1 MTAKTTSQAEIERR
15 CVRYPDLVPC
25 REAFIDRRIPGC
37 EGNENFTVIGPGVA
51 EAADNHVHIRIPHGF
66 NIGGARQ
73 APGAINS
80 QHSHE
85 TPEVFVVHFGEFRF
99 HFGPDRQ
106 DGSIVLRAG
115 DTISVPIRVFR
126 GFENVGN
133 KPGYLFAVL
142 AEDDPG
148 RVTWAPSVLKAAK
161 GTGLVLLE
169 DGRLVDTEAKG
180 KLPPDSP
187 VMQPLTETELGTFD
201 RLQAADAEG
210 SIARNNAL
218 VPDTNSPLSG
228 TGIEECPV
236 IGTISTEEGVRAGP
250 ISDCPGFHLRRVRM
264 APGSSI
270 ASHSRQEI
278 EVLFVHRGNLLIT
291 WPDGSLELSQGDH
304 LTLPVGLPRYWDCQ
318 GGETA
323 EIVVI
328 RGGSQPASP
337 VWN

>member
-1 MTAKTTSQAEIERR
+1 MIAKTASQAEIERR

-51 EAADNHVHIRIPHGF
+51 ESANGHVHIRIPHGF

-73 APGAINS
+73 TPGAINS

-85 TPEVFVVHFGEFRF
+85 TAEIFVVHFGEFRF

-106 DGSIVLRAG
+106 DGSIILRAG
-115 DTISVPIRVFR
+115 DTISVPVRVFR
-126 GFENVGN
+126 GFENVGS

-148 RVTWAPSVLKAAK
+148 RVTWAPSVLEAAR

-169 DGRLVDTEAKG
+169 DGRLVDTKG
-180 KLPPDSP
+180 KSELPPTTP
-187 VMQPLTETELGTFD
+187 VMRPLTETELETFD

-210 SIARNNAL
+210 SIARNDVL
-218 VPDTNSPLSG
+218 VPDANSPLSG
-228 TGIEECPV
+228 AGIEECPV
-236 IGTISTEEGVRAGP
+236 IGTASTEEGVRAGL
-250 ISDCPGFHLRRVRM
+250 ISDCPGFHLRRMRM

-270 ASHSRQEI
+270 APHSRQEI
-278 EVLFVHRGNLLIT
+278 EVLFIHRGNLRIA
-291 WPDGSLELSQGDH
+291 WQDGSLELGQGDH
-304 LTLPVGLPRYWDCQ
+304 LTLPAGLPRNWNCQ

-328 RGGSQPASP
+328 RGGPQPARP
-337 VWN
+337 VWH